1 MIRQSA
7 RTGRTRSTSSI
18 HRDVIHAH
26 GQSGSNQ
33 NCTSS
38 GPCGSAM
45 ACLLKKKQ
53 KQLSRTYLWLDRH
66 ATRWAL
72 RRSTGL
78 AGGCRG
84 ARYR

>member
-1 MIRQSA
+1 MIRQSVC
-7 RTGRTRSTSSI
+7 TGRTFSTSWI

-45 ACLLKKKQ
+45 A
-53 KQLSRTYLWLDRH
+53 LSP
-66 ATRWAL
+66 
-72 RRSTGL
+72 
-78 AGGCRG
+78 
-84 ARYR
+84 